1 MNARRAY
8 DDILPAAARDET
20 DSPAPSGSLPES
32 TSRALVQLL
41 QGPYLMRD
49 RHPRLWPALLADEPV
64 VRQRL
69 ADLFLELVIDSDA
82 GLAFVRNRS
91 DPDGDLPKVI
101 RSAPLTLI
109 DTALVLHLRDL
120 LLRAEA
126 AEGRVFVG
134 RDEIDDHLGVYA
146 AASSTDRVTFAK
158 RVNASVEK
166 LKKNSVLLSS
176 AEEGRY
182 EISPILAM
190 VFDADQ
196 VLAATRELRALA
208 GVTEPGD
215 GDAPM
220 SEGGGA

>member
-1 MNARRAY
+1 M
-8 DDILPAAARDET
+8 
-20 DSPAPSGSLPES
+20 
-32 TSRALVQLL
+32 
-41 QGPYLMRD
+41 
-49 RHPRLWPALLADEPV
+49 
-64 VRQRL
+64 
-69 ADLFLELVIDSDA
+69 
-82 GLAFVRNRS
+82 
-91 DPDGDLPKVI
+91 
-101 RSAPLTLI
+101 
-109 DTALVLHLRDL
+109 
-120 LLRAEA
+120 
-126 AEGRVFVG
+126 FVG

-196 VLAATRELRALA
+196 VLAVTRELRALA